1 MVSLGQTLRIYLVK
15 VVGLQLTYVLH
26 GHMAFMIFFT
36 GRAGSFH
43 ISLISLKLYR
53 QVSLLFI
60 GLTWC
65 QRIQSSDQHS
75 VSDWCLL
82 SEC

>member
-26 GHMAFMIFFT
+26 GHMAFMIFFRSLLAISST
-36 GRAGSFH
+36 FSLGAGSFH

-60 GLTWC
+60 GLICC
-65 QRIQSSDQHS
+65 QRI
-75 VSDWCLL
+75 
-82 SEC
+82 